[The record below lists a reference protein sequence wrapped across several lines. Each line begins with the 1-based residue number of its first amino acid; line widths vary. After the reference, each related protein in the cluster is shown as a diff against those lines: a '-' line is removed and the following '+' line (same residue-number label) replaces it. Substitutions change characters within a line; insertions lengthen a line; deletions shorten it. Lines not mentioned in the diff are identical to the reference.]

1 LGSARALCAASPASL
16 RAAGLAPRVIQDLLQ
31 TDPASLE
38 RAADW
43 CTQADHH
50 LIHWQHPDF
59 PTLLRE
65 IPDPPVVLFLRGN
78 PATLRLPQLAIVGS
92 RKASPAGLDTARQFA
107 AQLGRAGLGITSGL
121 ALGVDAA
128 AHAAAIA
135 AGATTLAVC
144 GTGPDIVYPRA
155 HSRLAQAITAAGA
168 VLTEFPPGSG
178 PRRANF
184 PRRNRII
191 SGLALGVLV
200 VEAGERSGALITARL
215 AAEQGREVFAVPG
228 SIRQP
233 LTRGCHRLIR
243 EGAALV
249 ESPADVAAELRNLL
263 GHHAACVEQNISGP
277 HAGTAV
283 IAEPLAPVAA
293 RLLDVM
299 GWEAVSLEQLLRWT
313 GLTSANLCSMLIKLE
328 LAGRVSRLS
337 GGQYQQREEWR
348 SDERKRT

>member
-1 LGSARALCAASPASL
+1 
-16 RAAGLAPRVIQDLLQ
+16 
-31 TDPASLE
+31 
-38 RAADW
+38 
-43 CTQADHH
+43 

-59 PTLLRE
+59 PPLLRE
-65 IPDPPVVLFLRGN
+65 ISDPPVVLFLRGK
-78 PATLRLPQLAIVGS
+78 PATLSLPQLAIVGS

-107 AQLGRAGLGITSGL
+107 ARLGRAGLAITSGL

-144 GTGPDIVYPRA
+144 GTGPDIIYPRA
-155 HSRLAQAITAAGA
+155 HGRLAQAITAAGA

-215 AAEQGREVFAVPG
+215 AANQGREVFAVPG
-228 SIRQP
+228 SIRHP

-243 EGAALV
+243 EGAALA
-249 ESPADVAAELRNLL
+249 ECPADVAAELRNLL
-263 GHHAACVEQNISGP
+263 GHKAACVEQNIGAP
-277 HAGTAV
+277 QADAALPAEALEPGT
-283 IAEPLAPVAA
+283 A
-293 RLLDVM
+293 RLLEVM

-313 GLTSANLCSMLIKLE
+313 GLTSANLCSMLITLE
-328 LAGRVSRLS
+328 LAGRVSRLT

-348 SDERKRT
+348 SDERKRA